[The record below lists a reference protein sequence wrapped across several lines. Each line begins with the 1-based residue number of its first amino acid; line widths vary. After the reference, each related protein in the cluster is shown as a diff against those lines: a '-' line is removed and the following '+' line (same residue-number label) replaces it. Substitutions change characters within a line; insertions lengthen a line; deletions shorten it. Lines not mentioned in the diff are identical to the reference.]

1 MATQKVT
8 IAVKGI
14 KSANNFS
21 VRELTGEYAGETI
34 STVNIAPDA
43 LVSVKADDQDKAL
56 AIVKSTLSNFKTKDG
71 VDVEQYQLKLAED
84 VSIVNKVGVPLD
96 IEGNLDNVEVEANLV
111 AVTGVDKK
119 YHKEYLRVIGIVLNV
134 TSAAEVSIYEGV
146 KIGDEDLFI

>member
-21 VRELTGEYAGETI
+21 ARELPGEYAGGTI

-134 TSAAEVSIYEGV
+134 TSVAEVSIYEGV